1 MVATDIFAIWGM
13 GILMVL
19 MTVLVAAIIWL
30 LVYAIKRYK
39 E

>member
-1 MVATDIFAIWGM
+1 MTATDIFAIWGV

-30 LVYAIKRYK
+30 FVDAIKRYK